1 MDNSLNS
8 SRIKTS
14 RVGRL
19 TLAGVVMACV
29 ALGVLG
35 MFLPILP
42 TTPFLLLAAACF
54 SRSSS
59 RFYNWLLTNR
69 WCGTYI
75 RNYREGRGI
84 ELRHK
89 VVTLLLLWL
98 VIGATSFLAVE
109 RVPVRI
115 LLLVIASGVTIQV
128 LKIRTYRPESHPSTL
143 SSRTAVPPARSPA
156 IAKSAGPRKTSA

>member
-1 MDNSLNS
+1 MPP
-8 SRIKTS
+8 IKINNTA
-14 RVGRL
+14 RL
-19 TLAGVVMACV
+19 ALAAAGIVCV

-35 MFLPILP
+35 IFLPILP

-59 RFYNWLLTNR
+59 RFYHWLLTNR

-89 VVTLLLLWL
+89 IVTLLLLWL
-98 VIGATSFLAVE
+98 TIGAAALLAVE
-109 RVPVRI
+109 KVPVRI
-115 LLLVIASGVTIQV
+115 LLLVIASGVTIHV
-128 LKIRTYRPESHPSTL
+128 LKIRTYRPEPCPSPF
-143 SSRTAVPPARSPA
+143 SSRTAVPPTPRPA